1 MGGVLAPQLFIV
13 MAHPDH
19 TSQNNQHI
27 GVAAAEP
34 AVVAE
39 DADRSDGMRVDDDGC
54 GAVHED
60 DEDAANLVDR
70 AEVARSD
77 VKLTAT
83 NGVERL
89 RST

>member
-1 MGGVLAPQLFIV
+1 M
-13 MAHPDH
+13 
-19 TSQNNQHI
+19 
-27 GVAAAEP
+27 AAAEP

-39 DADRSDGMRVDDDGC
+39 DADWSDGMRVDDDGC
-54 GAVHED
+54 GAVHEED
-60 DEDAANLVDR
+60 DEDAAGLVDR

-89 RST
+89 RSTQ